1 MRIQADG
8 KVRIDLSAL
17 AYAQKVWEAIDTPV
31 SLSCSIMARHKE
43 FSQLVR
49 KTINP
54 LSYVGPESFA
64 LDYQSVKLLSK
75 YPYLDTGIDTEVAA
89 REAFRKA
96 EDQCLQTNQRFRI
109 RESKGELFPSSVES
123 VLSIA
128 SRKISRI
135 LGPVPSLDLLDFSFG
150 PGAAYG
156 VRGETSVYNK
166 VVSTLECTYAFAD
179 NLQEFLEE
187 FPGWIPDG
195 THPVRLVQGSQL
207 AFVPK
212 DAKTQR
218 PICIEPL
225 LNGLYQKGVGSWV
238 RDRLL
243 RFGVDLRDQTINQR
257 LAGVAWS
264 EGLATVDFSSASDT
278 ISYLVVMDLL
288 PFDWFEFL
296 DKARSPLYEDGPC
309 WKTFQKFSSMGNAF
323 TFELETLIFYAL
335 ACASCEF
342 LGIEFETGINL
353 HVYGDDVI
361 LPARAFDLFSEVTEC
376 CGFTINREKSFS
388 EGPFFESCGH
398 DFFFGS
404 NVRPYLIK
412 RKLGDLLG
420 AFYAANTIRRIQSRI
435 LKIDSPPLKESASHN
450 DVLDRLGLV
459 HRWVVGRI
467 PYSNRYMGPN
477 GYGDGHLVM
486 PLDVSVTSRCS
497 RVVRHASYDAWC
509 FFSIQQQARLV
520 SLDEWPSGYALYSTR
535 VQKQSRLWW
544 LPPDGLAPV
553 PSRGYAVRGRVV
565 TKKVRVLCSSEWL
578 DEDFP
583 VVDFTH

>member
-1 MRIQADG
+1 MRIQAEG

-17 AYAQKVWEAIDTPV
+17 AYAQKVWESIDTPV

-43 FSQLVR
+43 YAQLV
-49 KTINP
+49 KMKIDP
-54 LSYVGPESFA
+54 LSYVEPESFA

-75 YPYLDTGIDTEVAA
+75 YPYLDTGIDTELAA
-89 REAFRKA
+89 REAFHKA
-96 EDQCLQTNQRFRI
+96 ESQCLETNRRFRL

-128 SRKISRI
+128 ARKISRI
-135 LGPVPSLDLLDFSFG
+135 LGDVPSLDLLDFSFG

-156 VRGETSVYNK
+156 VRRETSVYNK

-179 NLQEFLEE
+179 KLPEFLEE
-187 FPGWIPDG
+187 FPGWIPEG
-195 THPVRLVQGSQL
+195 NHPVQLLQGSQL

-225 LNGLYQKGVGSWV
+225 LNGLFQKGVGSWV
-238 RDRLL
+238 RDRLH
-243 RFGVDLRDQTINQR
+243 RFGVDLRDQSINQR
-257 LAGVAWS
+257 LAGRAWS
-264 EGLATVDFSSASDT
+264 EELATVDFTSASDT

-296 DKARSPLYEDGPC
+296 DRARSASYEDGSC
-309 WKTFQKFSSMGNAF
+309 WKTFQKFSSMGNAY

-335 ACASCEF
+335 ACASCEY

-361 LPARAFDLFSEVTEC
+361 LPKQAFDLFSEVTEC
-376 CGFTINREKSFS
+376 CGFTVNKDKSFS

-404 NVRPYLIK
+404 NVRPYLVK
-412 RKLGDLLG
+412 RKLDTLLG

-435 LKIDSPPLKESASHN
+435 LQIRSPSPKESERVN
-450 DVLDRLGLV
+450 DVLDRFGLV

-467 PYSNRYMGPN
+467 PHGYRYMGPD

-509 FFSIQQQARLV
+509 FFSVQQQALLV
-520 SLDEWPSGYALYSTR
+520 SLDEWPAGYALYGTR
-535 VQKQSRLWW
+535 VQKSSKLWW
-544 LPPDGLAPV
+544 LPPDGLTPV
-553 PSRGYAVRGRVV
+553 PSRGYAVRGRVA
-565 TKKVRVLCSSEWL
+565 TKKKKVLCSSEWL
-578 DEDFP
+578 DLPYP
-583 VVDFTH
+583 VDRFTH